1 MLFVC
6 RLGDTKEN
14 LFKLVS
20 SYSTTKTE
28 AEQTYQTSNF
38 GKNTSCGPNGPLARY
53 VKVRVAHAPR
63 IPEMFSPPPPSTL
76 KPLVSDPDMHHD
88 TCVTHVPW
96 CVSGSLTRGGG
107 ENVPGIPGACAICNF
122 TYLARCTLRGICTVL
137 NHICGLTVRWNSGVQ
152 SGMWTL
158 WDGGLSQ
165 TLCI

>member
-14 LFKLVS
+14 LFKLVL

-28 AEQTYQTSNF
+28 ADQTYQTSNF
-38 GKNTSCGPNGPLARY
+38 GKNTSCSLNGPLARY

-63 IPEMFSPPPPSTL
+63 MPPSSTL
-76 KPLVSDPDMHHD
+76 KPVVSDPGMHQG
-88 TCVTHVPW
+88 TCGTHVPW
-96 CVSGSLTRGGG
+96 CMSGSLTRGGG

-122 TYLARCTLRGICTVL
+122 IYLASCPLRGICTVL